1 MALHLDDNYLQQPAR
16 DTVEK
21 IRLYAASVLR
31 YGKSPY
37 IYPLYGLGDLPQAF
51 AR

>member
-1 MALHLDDNYLQQPAR
+1 MALHLDDSYLEEPAYE
-16 DTVEK
+16 TIKK
-21 IRLYAASVLR
+21 IDLYGASVLR
-31 YGKSPY
+31 YGKTPY